1 MSIKNALLNTMLH
14 ELTICQHLHTK
25 LKAEDA
31 NWRPSENMRTTV
43 ELMGYLSYI
52 GQSTV
57 AHFVENPED
66 RSLYLPKAY
75 ALTEQVKE
83 TVTFT
88 NFSEALE
95 EEKES
100 IKKSFENWTDEDVL
114 TKMTYYPWSGQ
125 DCSLF
130 SGLNTTLQFLTA
142 YRHQLF
148 LYAKMRG
155 ATIGTRNNWGG
166 VDAPA
171 AVKEAVEEVEA

>member
-43 ELMGYLSYI
+43 ELMGYISYI

-100 IKKSFENWTDEDVL
+100 IKKSFEN
-114 TKMTYYPWSGQ
+114 
-125 DCSLF
+125 
-130 SGLNTTLQFLTA
+130 
-142 YRHQLF
+142 
-148 LYAKMRG
+148 
-155 ATIGTRNNWGG
+155 
-166 VDAPA
+166 
-171 AVKEAVEEVEA
+171 